1 MFTFKDDIV
10 NSLTDEDR
18 FDLITVGCLREP
30 YYDFGTKLV
39 IADDPENMI
48 KYEVEYLSKE
58 CSLENARMLWCW
70 NLETNQFVVLPD
82 DPLVTEESDEGYQT
96 ESYLKLKQD
105 IAEGNYPSDLSALKS
120 PEEFK
125 LLMPKLM
132 EDGLITFDRETGS
145 YNFSEEFKKAM
156 AEKKSKVDEPA

>member
-1 MFTFKDDIV
+1 MYLKALPLLLLVTA
-10 NSLTDEDR
+10 
-18 FDLITVGCLREP
+18 LITVLGGCSKTEV
-30 YYDFGTKLV
+30 V
-39 IADDPENMI
+39 I
-48 KYEVEYLSKE
+48 
-58 CSLENARMLWCW
+58 
-70 NLETNQFVVLPD
+70 LPD
-82 DPLVTEESDEGYQT
+82 DPLVTEKSDEGYQT

-105 IAEGNYPSDLSALKS
+105 IAEGNYPSDLSTLNS

-132 EDGLITFDRETGS
+132 EDGLITFDRKTGS